1 MSPGGAA
8 SLPFRLATPNGNR
21 MTRFLTRRPVLASLA
36 AVLLWPAWAHADAVD
51 ALRSFVKEVQSGRGA
66 FTQVVTAPDGAKK
79 KASSGSFEFLRPNR
93 FRFDYSKPYEQQ
105 IVADGQHVW
114 LFDVDLNQVTQRPYD
129 QALGSTPAALLA
141 GGTLDRD
148 FTLSAEPDAGGLQWV
163 QALPKVKEGSIR
175 VLRVGFKGRELAAFE
190 ITDAFGQRS
199 RLDFARFE
207 TQVPLAAARFKFTP
221 PAGVDVLKQ

>member
-1 MSPGGAA
+1 MIPKNSRRSLLAVVTAVATCLVLPG
-8 SLPFRLATPNGNR
+8 L
-21 MTRFLTRRPVLASLA
+21 
-36 AVLLWPAWAHADAVD
+36 AHADAVD

-79 KASSGSFEFLRPNR
+79 KSSSGSFEFLRPNR

-105 IVADGQHVW
+105 IVADGAQVW
-114 LFDVDLNQVTQRPYD
+114 LFDVDLNQVTVRPYD

-141 GGTLDRD
+141 GGTLERD

-175 VLRVGFKGRELAAFE
+175 ALRVGFKGRELAAFE

-199 RLDFARFE
+199 RLEFARFE
-207 TQVPLAAARFKFTP
+207 AGVAIAPARFKFTP

>member
-1 MSPGGAA
+1 MMPLIS
-8 SLPFRLATPNGNR
+8 
-21 MTRFLTRRPVLASLA
+21 RRPLLVSGLLALA
-36 AVLLWPAWAHADAVD
+36 AALGPGLARADAVD

-66 FTQVVTAPDGAKK
+66 FTQVVTSPDGAKK
-79 KASSGSFEFLRPNR
+79 KTSTGSFEFLRPNR

-105 IVADGQHVW
+105 IVADGVQVW
-114 LFDVDLNQVTQRPYD
+114 LFDVDLNQVTVRPYD

-141 GGTLDRD
+141 GGNLDRD

-190 ITDAFGQRS
+190 ITDAFGQKS

-207 TQVPLAAARFKFTP
+207 AQAPLAAARFKFTP